1 MPQLA
6 IAPIAPQAPASTASP
21 TAPAS
26 SSSFSPHL
34 DQAIKNTTPSTRNSA
49 RGEEQNNSQGSSA
62 QGEVKEKTVL
72 QEDGETPAAATE
84 MASAANVGE
93 LLMAALAAQT
103 TATLA
108 VQTTTASPATDAENA
123 ATGSASLTSVPAMA
137 SPWAG
142 SGAPGLAQAAAALL
156 AAAEQGAQGAAAVLA
171 SGEKG
176 NGKASQSPAGEN
188 PLLLQLQQ
196 IIDSGDKA
204 VDISISSA
212 SKTTSISTASGEISL
227 RSEAQAQAPITVIL
241 QGEGGEAQES
251 MPLGQPRLAAGGET
265 SAPSQPSRLSLQQQ
279 YIEGRMALETQQE
292 KQNNASDGQ
301 QQQQQTPGQ
310 TAKAAVDAALTSG
323 TGSLPGDS
331 PSAFTQPLAMAQEG
345 LKPHVYDSSRPLLLP
360 SGTMVQQEEVI
371 RQIAERFQISRRE
384 ADTRINLKLHPAEL
398 GELRIDLS
406 VKNGTVRANVGAS
419 TQVAQDILEKNM
431 NRLRTVL
438 ESQGFSIDEILVST
452 SSRSV
457 DDFNLF
463 DQQLFG
469 GSDYS
474 PPSSADGQKDGAVFS
489 MEGLTMPQTAAGLDV
504 KA

>member
-21 TAPAS
+21 ATPAS

-34 DQAIKNTTPSTRNSA
+34 DQAIKNTTQSTRDGA
-49 RGEEQNNSQGSSA
+49 RGEAQNSSENSAA
-62 QGEVKEKTVL
+62 QGGVKEKTVF
-72 QEDGETPAAATE
+72 QEGGETLPATTE
-84 MASAANVGE
+84 MASAATLGE
-93 LLMAALAAQT
+93 MLMAALAAQSSAASPAANAGNT
-103 TATLA
+103 TPANA
-108 VQTTTASPATDAENA
+108 SPASATTTAGPLAGANA
-123 ATGSASLTSVPAMA
+123 
-137 SPWAG
+137 
-142 SGAPGLAQAAAALL
+142 SGLSQAAVALL
-156 AAAEQGAQGAAAVLA
+156 AAAEQGAQSAAAVLSTVERA
-171 SGEKG
+171 NG
-176 NGKASQSPAGEN
+176 NAGQSRAGEN
-188 PLLLQLQQ
+188 PLLQQLQA
-196 IIDSGDKA
+196 IIDSGDKP

-212 SKTTSISTASGEISL
+212 SRATSISTASGEISL
-227 RSEAQAQAPITVIL
+227 RSETQAQAPITVIL

-265 SAPSQPSRLSLQQQ
+265 SAPSQPARLSLQQQ
-279 YIEGRMALETQQE
+279 YIEGRMALEAQQE
-292 KQNNASDGQ
+292 KQNNASEGQ
-301 QQQQQTPGQ
+301 QQQQQSPGQ
-310 TAKAAVDAALTSG
+310 TAKAAVDATLATG

-331 PSAFTQPLAMAQEG
+331 PSAFTQPLAMAQEA
-345 LKPHVYDSSRPLLLP
+345 LKPQAYDTSRPLLLP

-371 RQIAERFQISRRE
+371 RQIAERFQISRRD
-384 ADTRINLKLHPAEL
+384 ADTRINLQLHPAEL

-406 VKNGTVRANVGAS
+406 VKNGTVRANVVAS

-469 GSDYS
+469 GSDDN
-474 PPSSADGQKDGAVFS
+474 PPSSADGQNDGAVFS
-489 MEGLTMPQTAAGLDV
+489 MEGLAMPQPAAGLDV

>member
-34 DQAIKNTTPSTRNSA
+34 DQAIKNTSPSSRNSA

-62 QGEVKEKTVL
+62 QDEVKGKTVL
-72 QEDGETPAAATE
+72 QEDGETAAAATE
-84 MASAANVGE
+84 MASAANLGE

-103 TATLA
+103 TI
-108 VQTTTASPATDAENA
+108 ASPATNAENA
-123 ATGSASLTSVPAMA
+123 TTGSASLA
-137 SPWAG
+137 SATAAAG
-142 SGAPGLAQAAAALL
+142 SLAGGAAPGLVQAAAALL

-171 SGEKG
+171 TGENG
-176 NGKASQSPAGEN
+176 NGKAGPSPAGEN
-188 PLLLQLQQ
+188 PLLQQLQQ

-212 SKTTSISTASGEISL
+212 SNTTSISTASGEISL

-241 QGEGGEAQES
+241 QGEGGAAQES

-265 SAPSQPSRLSLQQQ
+265 SAPNQPSRLSLQQQ
-279 YIEGRMALETQQE
+279 YIEGRMALEAQQE

-301 QQQQQTPGQ
+301 QQQQQSPGQ
-310 TAKAAVDAALTSG
+310 TAKAMVDASLASG

-345 LKPHVYDSSRPLLLP
+345 LKPQVYDSSRPLLLP

-384 ADTRINLKLHPAEL
+384 ADTRINLQLHPAEL

-406 VKNGTVRANVGAS
+406 VKNGTVRANVVAS

-438 ESQGFSIDEILVST
+438 ESQGFSIDEILVSS

-469 GSDYS
+469 GSDYN
-474 PPSSADGQKDGAVFS
+474 PPSSADGRKDGAVFS
-489 MEGLTMPQTAAGLDV
+489 MEGLTVPQAAAGLDV